1 MDATRAELG
10 AHASSLAEACSSPS
24 AARGKLPI
32 HTADYRLRLD
42 RRTQQNHHL
51 KKSLKKNTLSELWG
65 ILEIKP
71 LRNTLTLI

>member
-24 AARGKLPI
+24 AACGKLPI
-32 HTADYRLRLD
+32 HTADYRLQLD
-42 RRTQQNHHL
+42 RGTQQNHHL
-51 KKSLKKNTLSELWG
+51 KKRLKKTLSESRG
-65 ILEIKP
+65 ILEIKT